1 MVKDEKEVTNT
12 FNDFFVNIAPNL
24 GINPEMISL
33 ILQTFLTV
41 RLKILFINMTIILVS
56 LQLKNMSKVLITHF
70 SFERP
75 QKGTLRN
82 L

>member
-24 GINPEMISL
+24 GINTEMISL